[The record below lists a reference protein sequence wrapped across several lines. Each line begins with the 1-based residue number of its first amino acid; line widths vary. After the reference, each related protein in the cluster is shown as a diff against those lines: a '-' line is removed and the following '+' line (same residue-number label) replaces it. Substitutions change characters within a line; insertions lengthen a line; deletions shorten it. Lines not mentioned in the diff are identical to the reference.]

1 MLLIRNIWLDTKVIL
16 RLARQFIVAELEP
29 LNISRA
35 EGDILFLLLTGSN
48 DLQQEQI
55 ADLLDIGKASV
66 SRTISS
72 LESKGFVVR
81 TRQDTD
87 KRAYIISLTKKAL
100 VIGAEVT
107 SVYDRLYLLI
117 RKGIANEKFMSIE
130 SLLTQ
135 ITDNLKSV
143 SLDNE

>member
-55 ADLLDIGKASV
+55 ADQLDIGKASV

-107 SVYDRLYLLI
+107 GVYDRLYLLI

>member
-87 KRAYIISLTKKAL
+87 KRAYIISLTKRAL

-107 SVYDRLYLLI
+107 GVYDRLYLLI

>member
-107 SVYDRLYLLI
+107 GVYDRLYLLI

>member
-107 SVYDRLYLLI
+107 GVYDRLYLLI
-117 RKGIANEKFMSIE
+117 RKGVANEKFMSIE

>member
-55 ADLLDIGKASV
+55 ADQLDIGKASV

-87 KRAYIISLTKKAL
+87 KRAYLISLTKRAL

-107 SVYDRLYLLI
+107 GVYDRLYLLI

-143 SLDNE
+143 SLNNE

>member
-55 ADLLDIGKASV
+55 ADQLDIGKASV

-87 KRAYIISLTKKAL
+87 KRAYIISLTKRAL

-107 SVYDRLYLLI
+107 GVYDRLYLLI
-117 RKGIANEKFMSIE
+117 RKGVANEKFMSIE

>member
-55 ADLLDIGKASV
+55 ADQLDIGKASV

-87 KRAYIISLTKKAL
+87 KRAYIISLTKRAL

-107 SVYDRLYLLI
+107 GVYDRLYLLI

-143 SLDNE
+143 SLNNE

>member
-55 ADLLDIGKASV
+55 ADQLDIGKASV

-87 KRAYIISLTKKAL
+87 KRAYLISLTKRAL

-107 SVYDRLYLLI
+107 GVYDRLYLLI